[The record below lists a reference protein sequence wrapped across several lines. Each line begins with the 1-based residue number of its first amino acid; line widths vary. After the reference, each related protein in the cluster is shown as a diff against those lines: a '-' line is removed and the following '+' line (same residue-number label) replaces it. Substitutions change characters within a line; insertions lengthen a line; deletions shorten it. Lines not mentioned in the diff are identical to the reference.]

1 MLIFQLVIFGKV
13 LLSTKASCTNCLPPY
28 HLNRQKPERLK
39 ALLEREQSNENELEW
54 LELLGL
60 PFFVE
65 LSMRE
70 TFPDLQET
78 MEDAVDAVN
87 PYEELVSDRVA
98 TETKVKFLRLA
109 RRCLKIDTK
118 FRTKA
123 LNLETLLCRKYFS
136 RAGGGSGDSQTDNRN
151 NGDFR
156 LEEVG
161 AGLENNDKYKVFDE
175 IVFEVEKRCGM
186 QW

>member
-1 MLIFQLVIFGKV
+1 MGKYCFPLKLLVLIVYV
-13 LLSTKASCTNCLPPY
+13 
-28 HLNRQKPERLK
+28 NRQKPERLK
-39 ALLEREQSNENELEW
+39 ALLEREQSNETELEW

-136 RAGGGSGDSQTDNRN
+136 RAGSGSGDSQTDNRN

-161 AGLENNDKYKVFDE
+161 TGLENNDKYKVFDG